1 MNRENGQL
9 HNRLWFLDDGPLP
22 VASFRQILFFLR
34 SGKVLVD
41 RGIFGIARER
51 IALWLL
57 TISITY
63 HEIRICIRLNSSS
76 LNYFGMAPDDL
87 IRWKIFLSRDV
98 EETRI
103 SDGAG
108 IAVPS

>member
-1 MNRENGQL
+1 MTQEETSLCEFGGHSDRSMNRENGQL

-63 HEIRICIRLNSSS
+63 HEIRICIRLNSSGM
-76 LNYFGMAPDDL
+76 NYSA
-87 IRWKIFLSRDV
+87 
-98 EETRI
+98 
-103 SDGAG
+103 
-108 IAVPS
+108 